1 MGCSNTNTYIQED
14 TRKLT
19 DEKTSYI
26 IRNEKLERLAQEI
39 LDDCIKKH
47 QGTPQGITE
56 IANEIIEAKKDT
68 NALSQEELYEAIR
81 DVYVQQVMMSENL
94 IKEYDIQTEIE
105 DNFLKINFENI
116 DEKKI
121 NDIMIIMQN
130 IWVNY
135 PKTQNGICINFSPDL
150 YLEDPSLNQ
159 AFFNNLKFNKTFQ
172 TETFLLILNK
182 NFLDN
187 IQNCLY
193 LSEAISCNKSLSTLI
208 IKIAD
213 DVNNQG
219 SMNNL
224 DCVFEMVKKHRQI
237 QSVVF
242 INNSQTKLFLT
253 KEIENHII
261 DLFRTSTKLMIFGLF
276 KFGISNELL
285 VSLVKVLPLCDKL
298 KCFGIQSEGVS
309 INTLDDF
316 VMNGIGRSNSLL
328 AVVLG
333 GFGISDDKIRQYMQ
347 VKQGG
352 GNKHVVQIFEYLR
365 DVKN

>member
-1 MGCSNTNTYIQED
+1 MGCSNTNTYYQED

-19 DEKTSYI
+19 DEKSSYI

-47 QGTPQGITE
+47 QGTPQGISE
-56 IANEIIEAKKDT
+56 IANEIIETKKDT
-68 NALSQEELYEAIR
+68 NSLSQEELYDAIR
-81 DVYVQQVMMSENL
+81 DVYVQQVMITENL
-94 IKEYDIQTEIE
+94 INEYDIENVI
-105 DNFLKINFENI
+105 DDKFLKINFENV

-121 NDIMIIMQN
+121 NEIMIVMQN

-135 PKTQNGICINFSPDL
+135 PKNQNGIYINFSPDL

-172 TETFLLILNK
+172 VEMFLLILNK

-187 IQNCLY
+187 AQNCLY
-193 LSEAISCNKSLSTLI
+193 LSEAISCNKSLSTLTI
-208 IKIAD
+208 IIAD
-213 DVNNQG
+213 DVNNQ
-219 SMNNL
+219 SSINNL

-237 QSVVF
+237 QSIIL
-242 INNSQTKLFLT
+242 INNSQTKLSLT

-261 DLFRTSTKLMIFGLF
+261 DLFKTSTKLMIFGLF
-276 KFGISNELL
+276 KFVISNELL
-285 VSLVKVLPLCDKL
+285 INLVKVLPLCDKL
-298 KCFGIQSEGVS
+298 KCFGIQSEGVTM
-309 INTLDDF
+309 NVLDDF

-328 AVVLG
+328 AVILG
-333 GFGISDDKIRQYMQ
+333 GFGINEDKIRQYMQ

-352 GNKHVVQIFEYLR
+352 GNKHVIQIFEYLR
-365 DVKN
+365 DVKI